1 MHMKTNWMLG
11 LVALVAALAAG
22 CASPNTSGFTV
33 GAEPDADGVMQQV
46 LQTDNAKLAKN
57 LAVSDVKT
65 GQTKNGLMK
74 VNLKL
79 TSRHNKTIV
88 AQSKLAWFDADGV
101 EVEPNADAWRPLA
114 LNGKETRTIQG
125 VAPTAS
131 AVAFKLRVREGE
143 QTRWIIK

>member
-1 MHMKTNWMLG
+1 MKIIWMLG
-11 LVALVAALAAG
+11 LAAVVAALAGG
-22 CASPNTSGFTV
+22 CASPTTSGFTV
-33 GAEPDADGVMQQV
+33 GQEPDEDGIMQQV

-57 LAVSDVKT
+57 LTVSDVIT

-88 AQSKLAWFDADGV
+88 AQSKFAWFDPNGV
-101 EVEPNADAWRPLA
+101 EIEVDTDAWRPLA
-114 LNGKETRTIQG
+114 LNGKETRTLQG
-125 VAPTAS
+125 VAPNAD

-143 QTRWIIK
+143 KTRWIIK

>member
-1 MHMKTNWMLG
+1 MKTKWMLG
-11 LVALVAALAAG
+11 LVALAAALAAG
-22 CASPNTSGFTV
+22 CASPNTSGFTI
-33 GAEPDADGVMQQV
+33 GAAPDAEGVLQQV

-57 LAVSDVKT
+57 LAVSDVVV

-88 AQSKLAWFDADGV
+88 AQSKLAWFDAEGV
-101 EVEPNADAWRPLA
+101 EIEADSDAWRPLA

-125 VAPTAS
+125 VAPAAS